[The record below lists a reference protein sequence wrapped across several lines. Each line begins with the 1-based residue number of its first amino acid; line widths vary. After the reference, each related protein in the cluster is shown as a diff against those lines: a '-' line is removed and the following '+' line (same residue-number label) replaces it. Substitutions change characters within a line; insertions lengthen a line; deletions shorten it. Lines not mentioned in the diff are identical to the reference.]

1 MEIVL
6 SSEIQFWNGSSK
18 ESSSNL
24 VRDEFEFATSGSSKF
39 EKMSEKNG

>member
-6 SSEIQFWNGSSK
+6 SSKIQFGNRSSK

-24 VRDEFEFATSGSSKF
+24 VRDWVEFTTSDSSKF
-39 EKMSEKNG
+39 EKMSEKNW